1 MRAKMIGRL
10 ALGALLFAASATAQQ
25 LPDFHVDI
33 PDIQIEIPDVH
44 VDIPD
49 VHVNVDP
56 QLSELHT
63 QLREQTKQLLEQL
76 QKQLGTQSQQFQD
89 QRFRLASRS
98 NCNGP
103 EQTEKFSRTVR
114 LARDG
119 SVTIGNVSGDI
130 VVTTRAGDD
139 LSIDAVKRTRCEAS
153 QLAGV
158 EIVIE
163 DRAGRVDVKTEYPLK
178 GNGGVSV
185 DYIISV
191 PSWAPIELH
200 SVSGGVRVTGVQGAT
215 RAETVSGTIVIANTP
230 RVELAKSVSGDVELV
245 GTTEAG
251 DLNAGTVSG
260 DVRARGIKARYLNIN
275 TVSGSVTL
283 SDASADRLAIRSMS
297 GDVSYTGSL
306 NKGGRYEL
314 TTHSGD
320 LRLAVG
326 SGVGFELDANTFSG
340 SIHTDIP
347 LTLTGTI
354 TGSVRSRGPRGS
366 ITHATF
372 GDGSAALSLRTFSG
386 DVMITK

>member
-1 MRAKMIGRL
+1 MRAQMIGW
-10 ALGALLFAASATAQQ
+10 LGCAALLCAIPATAQE
-25 LPDFHVDI
+25 LPDIHVD
-33 PDIQIEIPDVH
+33 IPDVH

-49 VHVNVDP
+49 VHVNVDAH
-56 QLSELHT
+56 LNEFHE
-63 QLREQTKQLLEQL
+63 QLREQSQHLREQI
-76 QKQLGTQSQQFQD
+76 QQFQEQAQKFQQ
-89 QRFRLASRS
+89 QRFRLPSRS

-103 EQTEKFSRTVR
+103 EQTEKFSRMVR

-130 VVTTRAGDD
+130 VVTTRPGDD
-139 LSIDAVKRTRCEAS
+139 LSIDAVKRTRCDAS
-153 QLAGV
+153 QLAAV
-158 EIVIE
+158 EIAIE
-163 DRAGRVDVKTEYPLK
+163 DRAGRVDVKTEYPNK
-178 GNGGVSV
+178 SNGGVSV
-185 DYIISV
+185 DYTISV

-200 SVSGGVRVTGVQGAT
+200 SVSGGLKVTGVQGAT
-215 RAETVSGTIVIANTP
+215 RAETVSGTIVISDTP
-230 RVELAKSVSGDVELV
+230 KVELAKSVSGDVELV
-245 GTTEAG
+245 GATNA
-251 DLNAGTVSG
+251 DSLNAGTVSG
-260 DVRARGIKARYLNIN
+260 DVRARGLKARSVTIS
-275 TVSGSVTL
+275 TVSGSVIL
-283 SDASADRLAIRSMS
+283 SDATADRLAVKSTS

-354 TGSVRSRGPRGS
+354 TGNLRSRGPRGS
-366 ITHATF
+366 IRHATF